1 MAAFD
6 THRAVRRLTAA
17 GVDEEPAEAIV
28 EVVGDATGEITTKA
42 DLQAAVDLVVAQIH
56 ADLQR
61 SLRVQ
66 AAWIVGVLVG
76 LATVATSGA
85 ALLVMAFG

>member
-6 THRAVRRLTAA
+6 THQAVRRLTAA

-28 EVVGDATGEITTKA
+28 EVVGDATSDLATKA
-42 DLQAAVDLVVAQIH
+42 DVELAVAQMTAELH
-56 ADLQR
+56 RA
-61 SLRVQ
+61 LRIQ
-66 AAWIVGVLVG
+66 GAWIVGVLVG

-85 ALLVMAFG
+85 ALLVRLFG

>member
-6 THRAVRRLTAA
+6 THQAVRRLTAA

-28 EVVGDATGEITTKA
+28 EIVGDATGELATKA
-42 DLQAAVDLVVAQIH
+42 DLQVAVDLAVAQMTAELH
-56 ADLQR
+56 RA
-61 SLRVQ
+61 LRVQ

-76 LATVATSGA
+76 LATIASTII
-85 ALLVMAFG
+85 ALGISLFG

>member
-6 THRAVRRLTAA
+6 THQAVRRLTTA

-28 EVVGDATGEITTKA
+28 GVVGDATGELATKA

-56 ADLQR
+56 AELHR

>member
-6 THRAVRRLTAA
+6 THQAVRRLTAA

-28 EVVGDATGEITTKA
+28 EVVGDALTDVATKA
-42 DLQAAVDLVVAQIH
+42 DIELAVAKMTAELHRA
-56 ADLQR
+56 
-61 SLRVQ
+61 LRVQ

-76 LATVATSGA
+76 LATIASTII
-85 ALLVMAFG
+85 ALGISLFG

>member
-6 THRAVRRLTAA
+6 THQAVRRLTAA

-28 EVVGDATGEITTKA
+28 EVVGDAIGDIATKV
-42 DLQAAVDLVVAQIH
+42 DLQAAVDLAVVQMTAELH
-56 ADLQR
+56 RA
-61 SLRVQ
+61 LRVQ

-76 LATVATSGA
+76 LATIASTII
-85 ALLVMAFG
+85 ALGISLFG